1 MADRLCRC
9 LAVQLELVVVCAG
22 LQVEHDLLQPTG
34 ERSLR
39 RGQIR
44 WVDLDPTRGSESDKR
59 RPAVIVSN
67 DGANANR
74 LGRGVVT
81 VVPITSNIERIYPFH
96 VALSAQDTGLT
107 RDSKAQAEQVRSVTV
122 ERIGALIGVLS
133 GDDIAALDEALRL
146 HLALWCS
153 PTDRRAGD
161 TSNGSRRAATGCR
174 TAVAVRLFSAP
185 PKRDL
190 TTSEWVLG

>member
-1 MADRLCRC
+1 M
-9 LAVQLELVVVCAG
+9 
-22 LQVEHDLLQPTG
+22 
-34 ERSLR
+34 R

-44 WVDLDPTRGSESDKR
+44 WVDLDPARGSESDKR

-67 DGANANR
+67 DGANATANR

-146 HLALWCS
+146 HLAL
-153 PTDRRAGD
+153 
-161 TSNGSRRAATGCR
+161 
-174 TAVAVRLFSAP
+174 
-185 PKRDL
+185 
-190 TTSEWVLG
+190 